1 MDKVR
6 KSFSNQD
13 LLYLISLSFYGHRN
27 GEFACSR
34 ARIIHKQNTADCDVL
49 ECINWQG

>member
-1 MDKVR
+1 M
-6 KSFSNQD
+6 
-13 LLYLISLSFYGHRN
+13 HRN

-49 ECINWQG
+49 ECINWQGQVYLYQRRLDIELGMNNRF